1 MKITLDGVNSMA
13 KKKRGTGE
21 GTVFQ
26 RSDGRW
32 VGRISL
38 GFDQEGKR
46 VQKTVYGLTQ
56 KEVNEK
62 LDDLKQQRKHGAKA
76 IVGRDTVAG
85 YLQRWLNDDIAI
97 NRTAKTL
104 STYEQTVRLHISP
117 YIGPGKL
124 TQLGGEKLIAW
135 QGKLA
140 RKGVS
145 TAKRRFAIAVLRSAL
160 TKAVKLRLIPF
171 NPCAVLDKPRAVTKE
186 VTPLEPEKCHE
197 LFAACQSHRL
207 GDMIVLA
214 ALTGLRKGELFA
226 LDWNAVNLSEG
237 VLVVRRTLQELNN
250 LSLKE
255 PKTAA
260 GKRVV
265 SLDAEAV
272 AALRSRLTKAKEE
285 GFEPDE
291 VSIVFPNSRGGY
303 MRNSNFDRNVWYPIR
318 AAAGIPD
325 SFVFHD
331 LRHTQAS
338 LLLAAGVDLKVI
350 QKRLGHRDFST
361 TANTYS
367 HLLQGA
373 QNEAVAKMS
382 AMMRLR
388 APAKQPSKSQ

>member
-1 MKITLDGVNSMA
+1 MA

-38 GFDQEGKR
+38 GSDQGGKR
-46 VQKTVYGLTQ
+46 IQKTVYGLTQ

-62 LDDLKQQRKHGAKA
+62 LDDLKQQRKHGTKSIVAK
-76 IVGRDTVAG
+76 DTVAG
-85 YLQRWLNDDIAI
+85 YLTRWLDDNIAI
-97 NRTAKTL
+97 NRAAKTF
-104 STYEQTVRLHISP
+104 STYEQTVRLYILPHIGSV
-117 YIGPGKL
+117 KL
-124 TQLGGEKLIAW
+124 TKLDGDNLISW
-135 QGKLA
+135 QGTLA
-140 RKGVS
+140 RKKVT

-160 TKAVKLRLIPF
+160 NKAVKLRLIPY
-171 NPCAVLDKPRAVTKE
+171 NPCAVLDKPRAITKE

-197 LFAACQSHRL
+197 LFEACQSHRL

-226 LDWNAVNLSEG
+226 LDWNAVNLTEG
-237 VLVVRRTLQELNN
+237 VLVVRRTLQELNG
-250 LSLKE
+250 LTLKE
-255 PKTAA
+255 PKTSA

-265 SLDAEAV
+265 SLDPEAV
-272 AALRSRLTKAKEE
+272 DALRKRLQKAKDE
-285 GFEPDE
+285 GFAPDA
-291 VSIVFPNSRGGY
+291 VPIVFPNSRGGH

-318 AAAGIPD
+318 KAAGIPD

-338 LLLAAGVDLKVI
+338 LMLAAGVDLKVI
-350 QKRLGHRDFST
+350 QKRLGHRDFKT
-361 TANTYS
+361 TADTYS

-373 QNEAVAKMS
+373 QDEAVAKMS
-382 AMMRLR
+382 AMMRKR
-388 APAKQPSKSQ
+388 APAKKV